1 MSGMH
6 TTRDHAVS
14 RRAAIRAHLPWMLVL
29 LAVVSGGCTDNP
41 IGSSGVSESG
51 QPASIA
57 LSVTVVSNAQPPTAS
72 IVATVRDPGSFVVSG
87 VVVTFATSE
96 GFITSGIP
104 TKPDGVAVAILT
116 GIAGTAP
123 TVTVSA
129 TAVTD
134 TTTVVTASTVVH
146 F

>member
-1 MSGMH
+1 MRRP
-6 TTRDHAVS
+6 TRRS
-14 RRAAIRAHLPWMLVL
+14 SSLRPSNRARLPWLLAL

-41 IGSSGVSESG
+41 LGSSDESASG
-51 QPASIA
+51 QPAAIS
-57 LSVTVVSNAQPPTAS
+57 LSVTVVSNARPPTAS
-72 IVATVRDPGSFVVSG
+72 IVATVRDPGSFVVGG
-87 VVVTFATSE
+87 VVVTFTTSE

-104 TKPDGVAVAILT
+104 TKADGVAVAILT
-116 GIAGTAP
+116 GISGTAP
-123 TVTVSA
+123 TVTASA